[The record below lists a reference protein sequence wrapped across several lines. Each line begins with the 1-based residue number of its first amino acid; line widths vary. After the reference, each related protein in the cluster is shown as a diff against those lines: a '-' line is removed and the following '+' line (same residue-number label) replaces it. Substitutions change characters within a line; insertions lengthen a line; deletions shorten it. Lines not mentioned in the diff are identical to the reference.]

1 MWTRYFDSTLETD
14 FGRVDEQ
21 KYFILTGK
29 VAKTTNKAKEINRT
43 ANINVDLLIQDD
55 VDKES
60 DNDEDSQNS
69 SHNSKKDL
77 SKNDSSSQIKQNGNF
92 LSLILLLGRKFA
104 KTFYTEAIP
113 SKMHYPKKATLDE
126 PAQKFIK
133 VNSSWSSN
141 SNI

>member
-1 MWTRYFDSTLETD
+1 M
-14 FGRVDEQ
+14 
-21 KYFILTGK
+21 
-29 VAKTTNKAKEINRT
+29 AKTTNKAKEVNRT

-69 SHNSKKDL
+69 SHSSKESL

-92 LSLILLLGRKFA
+92 LFLILFLGRKFA

-113 SKMHYPKKATLDE
+113 SKMHYPKKATLDD

-133 VNSSWSSN
+133 VSSSQPNN
-141 SNI
+141 SNISF